1 MIVVYKDIMTKQI
14 KKKPVVLAIMDGW
27 GHSEASRNNAV
38 RLAHTPVIDQ
48 LDDSV
53 PKAFLEASAGAVGL
67 PDGQVGNSE
76 VGHMTIGAG
85 RIIEQDLVRIN
96 NAIREGTLQQNPMLD
111 QLAKQ
116 LNPRHSQTHLWA

>member
-1 MIVVYKDIMTKQI
+1 MTTFT

-27 GHSEASRNNAV
+27 GHSDERRNNAV
-38 RLAHTPVIDQ
+38 RLAHTPVIDR
-48 LDDSV
+48 LDASA

-96 NAIREGTLQQNPMLD
+96 NAVRAGAFETSP
-111 QLAKQ
+111 
-116 LNPRHSQTHLWA
+116 